1 MSKGKK
7 KGKKELSPEEE
18 NMIAEA
24 KAKMVNI
31 FGGKVPLGRAKLT
44 VTFKDGT
51 KKSYDITP

>member
-1 MSKGKK
+1 
-7 KGKKELSPEEE
+7 
-18 NMIAEA
+18 MIAEA